1 MVFVRGVINGTTQDV
16 KHTFIDRSGFEIA
29 ELFVKLFGKAAFKVV
44 NGIQAYTSQI
54 LSDFS
59 AYTGDLL
66 QLLSGGSGHKNT
78 SYIIFK
84 FIL

>member
-1 MVFVRGVINGTTQDV
+1 VVFVGGVINGTTQDV
-16 KHTFIDRSGFEIA
+16 KHTSVNRSGFEVA
-29 ELFVKLFGKAAFKVV
+29 ELFVKFLGTEAFEVV

-66 QLLSGGSGHKNT
+66 
-78 SYIIFK
+78 
-84 FIL
+84 